1 MKIFYDIEV
10 LKGYNINVV
19 ETKEVTM
26 SLYEFL
32 RQQYS
37 PNDSY
42 FLYNVKKRDL
52 GNLGN
57 DFFCTVLMMFY
68 SKFGGDKAVWL
79 NRTLDIV
86 VSFDDFHANSW
97 LDYELRR
104 YIKRE
109 KDSYYKHEYEEGPNL
124 MKMVNDP
131 DILKFI
137 WTKLEFKEIIKESKW
152 VGVLLASSVKVNK
165 VRSLAGLMFA
175 MDRRNLFNNDY
186 YLKEYHIAF
195 NNYFNIK
202 TSDKYFRSEHKG
214 SLIKDF
220 ETTFNFF

>member
-10 LKGYNINVV
+10 LKNYDINVV

-42 FLYNVKKRDL
+42 FLYKIKKYDL

-57 DFFCTVLMMFY
+57 DFFCTVLIMFY
-68 SKFGGDKAVWL
+68 SKFRGNEEEWL
-79 NRTLDIV
+79 NHTLDIV
-86 VSFDDFHANSW
+86 VPFNDFHANSW
-97 LDYELRR
+97 LDFELRKD
-104 YIKRE
+104 IKRR
-109 KDSYYKHEYEEGPNL
+109 KDSYFKHEYEEVPNL
-124 MKMVNDP
+124 MKMVKDP

-137 WTKLEFKEIIKESKW
+137 WTTLEFKRIIKDNKW
-152 VGVLLASSVKVNK
+152 VGVVLVSSVRVNK
-165 VRSLAGLMFA
+165 VRSLAGLMFT
-175 MDRRNLFNNDY
+175 MDKRKLFNKEY
-186 YLKEYHIAF
+186 YLKEHHLAF
-195 NNYFNIK
+195 NAYFDIK
-202 TSDKYFRSEHKG
+202 TSDKYFRIEYKE
-214 SLIKDF
+214 SLLKIF